1 MPRDDRA
8 HGVHYTKRQKAGN
21 GRRKASR
28 RKASGTRKLMTKGK

>member
-8 HGVHYTKRQKAGN
+8 HGVHSTKKQKAGN

-28 RKASGTRKLMTKGK
+28 RKASGTRKLADKGK

>member
-8 HGVHYTKRQKAGN
+8 HGVWCPKRQKAGN

-28 RKASGTRKLMTKGK
+28 RKASGTRRLKGKGS

>member
-8 HGVHYTKRQKAGN
+8 HGAHHSKRQKAGN

-28 RKASGTRKLMTKGK
+28 RKASGTKRLITKSK